1 MKKLLQL
8 HEWLKKADSDFLVF
22 SQTICP
28 YCDLAERTLRTN
40 NHSFRVVNLD
50 YEGDL
55 RSKIVKETGH
65 RTVPMIFDLRGSNP
79 IFVGGS
85 DNLLDYL

>member
-1 MKKLLQL
+1 MLQL
-8 HEWLKKADSDFLVF
+8 HELFNKIDSEFIVF

-28 YCDLAERTLRTN
+28 YCDLAERTLKN
-40 NHSFRVVNLD
+40 NNLTFEVVNLD

-65 RTVPMIFDLRGSNP
+65 RTVPMIFDLRGRNP
-79 IFVGGS
+79 VFVGGS